1 MGDDLIMANIR
12 VWFHIN
18 MTRENADIFKEY
30 LHEKEI
36 YFEPS
41 ENYDFVHFACYMTN
55 KERRAAN
62 QFLHDVVFKE
72 DYS

>member
-1 MGDDLIMANIR
+1 MANIR
-12 VWFHIN
+12 VWFYIN
-18 MTRENADIFKEY
+18 LSKEHAVKLNAY
-30 LHEKEI
+30 LKDNNV